1 MEQHP
6 HESSIASKQTLIL
19 VSPSPEGAHTAG
31 HVACPVCERYKQA
44 NMRASAFSS
53 LQFDEATTYWLNGR
67 RSISVE
73 TRRDYENCIKP
84 LSKFFGTLILNDIH
98 IGHVQSYQDERSK
111 QVGPVRLNRE
121 LGVVLAGV
129 LDRAGLWEPI
139 KRFYEPLPL
148 PKKKRG
154 IALEPEEE
162 RHLWRVAAGN
172 SRWAVVYW
180 CSLLARNTCLGTK
193 EIRTLKLGCI
203 DQKEY
208 KWVRVEEFIKN
219 EFRERT
225 LKCNADAAW
234 AVQRLCERA
243 ATMGAHLPDHFLL
256 PHKAETGKRGANP
269 TRPQASFLW
278 SWRRLRAEVAK
289 KYPHL
294 AQMRFYDNRHTACT
308 RLLENPDIPY
318 NAIEHY
324 MGHEINSRTKRIYDH
339 IRDVTLQ
346 SASTALGSG
355 HCEPPAGKTIVFV
368 ERKKPESVRSDAPV
382 KKEG

>member
-1 MEQHP
+1 MFNPQNL
-6 HESSIASKQTLIL
+6 SVVSQTQI
-19 VSPSPEGAHTAG
+19 HTDG
-31 HVACPVCERYKQA
+31 HVDCPVCERFRQS
-44 NMRASAFSS
+44 NMRAAAFGS
-53 LQFDEATTYWLNGR
+53 LHFVEATEYWLNGR
-67 RSISVE
+67 RSISPE

-84 LSKFFGTLILNDIH
+84 LTPFFGQLVLTDIH

-111 QVGPVRLNRE
+111 KVGPVRVNRE

-139 KRFYEPLPL
+139 KRFYEPLRL

-162 RHLWRVAAGN
+162 KYLWQIAAAN

-193 EIRTLKLGCI
+193 EVRMLRMACL

-208 KWVRVEEFIKN
+208 KWLRIEEFVKN

-234 AVQRLCERA
+234 ALQRLCERA
-243 ATMGAHLPDHFLL
+243 ATMGAYLPDHYLL
-256 PHKAETGKRGANP
+256 PHKAENGHRGADP

-278 SWRRLRAEVAK
+278 SWRMLRKEVAK

-294 AQMRFYDNRHTACT
+294 AKVRFYDNRHTACT

-346 SASTALGSG
+346 SASQALGSG
-355 HCEPPAGKTIVFV
+355 HYEAPQERTVVFM
-368 ERKKPESVRSDAPV
+368 EKKKPCGEVAELVEKRA
-382 KKEG
+382 KENT